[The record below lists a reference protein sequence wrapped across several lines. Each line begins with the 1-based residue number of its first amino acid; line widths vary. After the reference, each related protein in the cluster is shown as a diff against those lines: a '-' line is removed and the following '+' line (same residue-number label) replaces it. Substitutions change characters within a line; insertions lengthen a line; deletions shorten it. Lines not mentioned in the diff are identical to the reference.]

1 MMEISRFTD
10 FLTSLSDMC
19 RWHFEVWDSRARVF
33 TTAPGK
39 TQVGGRENL
48 AASIM
53 RENIF
58 QVETGSKKYLSGVP
72 IRSDGMPIGALLA
85 WSNGFPNSSPA
96 DPVTVEP
103 FLRHI
108 TEVLE
113 GSWTASADADKMVK
127 ELSQNYEDLH
137 LYGRLSSLIKTIPFS
152 VSAIEDLIGEIHDAL
167 HAELVFVRLN
177 GSQDIQ
183 LIMRDNPLNNRF
195 SDSAGFA
202 GRLIAAIPEQAES
215 LKEHYFVVN
224 DSRLVPGYGELH
236 TDQYRAL
243 LVTIQ
248 SDRKFYGW
256 IGVVSFNMN
265 NIFRRG
271 ELRLIISIA
280 GQVAV
285 AITNTDL
292 YNDLEQFA
300 VNVVKSLIQVIEA
313 KDTYTRGHSERVNR
327 FSMLLAEKMALRKEQ
342 KTHLQWAS
350 MLHDIGKV
358 GIAETILNK
367 PSSLTRGEYDQI
379 KTHPTKGYTIL
390 KPLETLAGALSG
402 IWYHHERYDGTGYP
416 DGLKGK
422 NIPLLA
428 RIIAVSDT
436 FDALNS
442 DRAYRPGKSVRESLD
457 IMQSLAGTKL
467 DKQIVRA
474 FIEIMKSRE
483 ESGKGEGKGH
493 DASKDSHHAIG

>member
-1 MMEISRFTD
+1 MMDISRFTD

-19 RWHFEVWDSRARVF
+19 HWQFDVWDSSVRVF

-39 TQVGGRENL
+39 PRVGGRENL
-48 AASIM
+48 AATIM
-53 RENIF
+53 RKNIF

-72 IRSDGMPIGALLA
+72 LRSDGMPIGALLA
-85 WSNGFPNSSPA
+85 WNNGFPNRPPA

-103 FLRHI
+103 FLQHI

-113 GSWTASADADKMVK
+113 GGWTASADADKMAT
-127 ELSQNYEDLH
+127 ELSQNYEDLY
-137 LYGRLSSLIKTIPFS
+137 LYGRLSSLIKTMPFS
-152 VSAIEDLIGEIHDAL
+152 VSTIEDLIGEIRDAL
-167 HAELVFVRLN
+167 HADLVFVRLN
-177 GSQDIQ
+177 GCRNNQ
-183 LIMRDNPLNNRF
+183 LIMKDDPLNNRV
-195 SDSAGFA
+195 SDTAGFA
-202 GRLIAAIPEQAES
+202 GRLIATIPEQAES
-215 LKEHYFVVN
+215 LKEHYFIVN

-236 TDQYRAL
+236 TDPYRAL

-248 SDRKFYGW
+248 SDRKFYGR

-265 NIFRRG
+265 QIFRRG

-280 GQVAV
+280 EQVAV

-300 VNVVKSLIQVIEA
+300 VNMVKSLVQVIET
-313 KDTYTRGHSERVNR
+313 KDTYTRGHSERVNT
-327 FSMLLAEKMALRKEQ
+327 FSMLLAEGMALRKEQ

-367 PSSLTRGEYDQI
+367 PSSLTGGEYDQI
-379 KTHPTKGYTIL
+379 KTHPNKGYTIL
-390 KPLETLAGALSG
+390 KPLEPLAGALSG
-402 IWYHHERYDGTGYP
+402 IWHHHESYDGTGYP

-422 NIPLLA
+422 DIPLLA

-442 DRAYRPGKSVRESLD
+442 DRAYRPGKSVRKSLD
-457 IMQSLAGTKL
+457 ILESLAGTKL
-467 DKQIVRA
+467 DPHIVRT
-474 FIEIMKSRE
+474 FIEIMKGREDSRE
-483 ESGKGEGKGH
+483 GEGRG
-493 DASKDSHHAIG
+493 A